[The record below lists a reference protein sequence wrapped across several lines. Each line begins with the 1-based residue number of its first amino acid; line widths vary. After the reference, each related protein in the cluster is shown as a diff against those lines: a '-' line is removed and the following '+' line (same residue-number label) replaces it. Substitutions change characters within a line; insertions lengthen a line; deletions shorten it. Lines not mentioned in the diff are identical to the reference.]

1 MKTGAVI
8 VAAGLSS
15 RMKSFKPLLQLG
27 GSTVIR
33 TAVETLQS
41 AGVSPIVVITGRDAE
56 ALQRHLQSL
65 SVHCVHN
72 ENYASTDMFYSAKMG
87 MRHIQSLCDRFL
99 FLPADIPLFSKRSL
113 LTMMGYFDYSGCQ
126 LLLPSYKGQEGHP
139 VLIDQELIRELL
151 LFTGDGGLK
160 GALDHLNC
168 QKEIL
173 DLPDAGT
180 TMDADKPEEYQQLK
194 RYAAMMSQKDPLNI
208 QVDAL
213 VLRKEPFFFTQIAQL
228 MQDVARSQSL
238 RQACAMNHISY
249 SKGWKWIK
257 IAESQLG
264 FALLNSQ
271 QGGKQGGQS
280 HLTPEGTRFLKIY
293 MEFKQ
298 ELERYAESLF
308 LEAFQ
313 FYLEAEPKKEEAEHE
328 K

>member
-1 MKTGAVI
+1 MKTGAVL

-33 TAVETLQS
+33 TAIETLQS
-41 AGVSPIVVITGRDAE
+41 AGVSPIVVVTGRDAE
-56 ALQRHLQSL
+56 ALQRHLLFL

-72 ENYASTDMFYSAKMG
+72 EDYASTDMFYSAKMG
-87 MRHIQSLCDRFL
+87 MRHIQSLCERFF

-139 VLIDQELIRELL
+139 VLIDQALIGELL
-151 LFTGDGGLK
+151 MFTGDGGLK

-194 RYAAMMSQKDPLNI
+194 RYAAMMSQKDPLTI
-208 QVDAL
+208 QVEAL
-213 VLRKEPFFFTQIAQL
+213 VQRREPFFSAQIAQL

-249 SKGWKWIK
+249 SKGWKWLK

-280 HLTPEGTRFLKIY
+280 NLTPEGTHFLRVY
-293 MEFKQ
+293 TDFTQ
-298 ELERYAESLF
+298 NLERYAESLF
-308 LEAFQ
+308 RDTFQ
-313 FYLEAEPKKEEAEHE
+313 IYLDE
-328 K
+328 KYEGQRDDHD

>member
-33 TAVETLQS
+33 TVIETLQS
-41 AGVSPIVVITGRDAE
+41 AGVSPIVVVTGRDAA

-72 ENYASTDMFYSAKMG
+72 ADYASTDMFYSAKMG
-87 MRHIQSLCDRFL
+87 MLHIQSLCDRFF

-139 VLIDQELIRELL
+139 VLIDQELIGELL
-151 LFTGDGGLK
+151 MFTGAGGLR
-160 GALDHLNC
+160 GAMDHLNC

-173 DLPDAGT
+173 DLLDAGT

-208 QVDAL
+208 QVD
-213 VLRKEPFFFTQIAQL
+213 VLISRKEPFFSTQIAQL

-280 HLTPEGTRFLKIY
+280 NLTPEGIRFLRVYI
-293 MEFKQ
+293 EFIQ
-298 ELERYAESLF
+298 NLERRAESLF
-308 LEAFQ
+308 RDTFQ
-313 FYLEAEPKKEEAEHE
+313 IYLKEKGEGQLDDHE
-328 K
+328 